1 MTSQPETEPPSGP
14 APSPSGPA
22 PAGTRRPTVVLLT
35 ADGVPEPADLAA
47 VRDLAEVRVCTADTL
62 ADALPGAEILLVW
75 DIFSGALARAWHA
88 ADSLRW
94 VHIAAA
100 GVDKLLFDD
109 LRESDVLVTNA
120 RGVFDG
126 PIAEYVLACVMAHDK
141 RLHETEALRRA
152 GRWQHRE
159 TTRVAGRRALI
170 VGTGGIGRATARLL
184 RAVGLEVHGAGRRRR
199 DDDEDFG
206 HVVDSAH
213 LADHLG
219 EVDHLVMV
227 APLTEAT
234 RGMLGAQELAALP
247 DGAHVIN
254 VGRGE
259 LVDQPALTAEIAA
272 GRLSAHLDVVVVEPL
287 PDGDPL
293 WRLDGAHISPH
304 MSGDVVGWR
313 DTLSAQFLTHLRTWC
328 GGGEPGPAVDKGRG
342 YVSS

>member
-1 MTSQPETEPPSGP
+1 MTRQPET
-14 APSPSGPA
+14 ASPSR
-22 PAGTRRPTVVLLT
+22 TRPTVVVLT
-35 ADGVPEPADLAA
+35 ADGVEPPADLDA
-47 VRDLAEVRVCTADTL
+47 VRELAEVRMCTSDTL

-75 DIFSGALARAWHA
+75 DFFSDALADSWHA
-88 ADSLRW
+88 ADALRW
-94 VHIAAA
+94 IHVAAA
-100 GVDKLLFDD
+100 GVDKLLFDE
-109 LRESDVLVTNA
+109 LRTSDVLVTNA
-120 RGVFDG
+120 RGVYDG

-152 GRWQHRE
+152 GRWEHRE
-159 TTRVAGRRALI
+159 TTRVAGRRALV

-184 RAVGLEVHGAGRRRR
+184 RAVGLEVSGAGRRPR

-206 HVVDSAH
+206 TVLDSAH

-219 EVDHLVMV
+219 AVDHLVMV
-227 APLTEAT
+227 APLTQAT
-234 RGMLGAQELAALP
+234 RGMLGPAELAALP

-259 LVDQPALTAEIAA
+259 LVDQPALTAEIAD

-287 PDGDPL
+287 PAGDAL
-293 WRLDGAHISPH
+293 WRLDGAHVSPH

-313 DTLSAQFLTHLRTWC
+313 DTLSQQFLAHLRTWC
-328 GGGEPGPAVDKGRG
+328 GGDEPEPTVDKSLG

>member
-1 MTSQPETEPPSGP
+1 MTRLPESESETGSEA
-14 APSPSGPA
+14 AP
-22 PAGTRRPTVVLLT
+22 RPTVVLLT
-35 ADGVPEPADLAA
+35 AEGVAPPTDLDA
-47 VRDLAEVRVCTADTL
+47 VRELADVRECTADTL
-62 ADALPGAEILLVW
+62 AEALPGAEILLVW
-75 DIFSGALARAWHA
+75 DIFSGALEAAWHA

-94 VHIAAA
+94 IHVAAA

-109 LRESDVLVTNA
+109 LRASDVLVTNA

-126 PIAEYVLACVMAHDK
+126 PIAEYVLACVLAHDK

-159 TTRVAGRRALI
+159 TTRVAGRRALV

-184 RAVGLEVHGAGRRRR
+184 RAVGLDVAGAGRRPR
-199 DDDEDFG
+199 DDDKDFG
-206 HVVDSAH
+206 IVVDSAN

-234 RGMLGAQELAALP
+234 RGMLGPDELAALP

-259 LVDQPALTAEIAA
+259 LVDQTALTAEIAG
-272 GRLSAHLDVVVVEPL
+272 GRLAAHLDVVVVEPL

-293 WRLDGAHISPH
+293 WSLDGAHISPH

-313 DTLSAQFLTHLRTWC
+313 DTLSQQFLAHLRTWT
-328 GGGEPGPAVDKGRG
+328 GGGEPEPAVDKTRG
-342 YVSS
+342 YVSG

>member
-1 MTSQPETEPPSGP
+1 MTRQPEPQRPTGTESGH
-14 APSPSGPA
+14 
-22 PAGTRRPTVVLLT
+22 RPTVVLLT
-35 ADGVPEPADLAA
+35 ADGVPEPSDLVA
-47 VRDLAEVRVCTADTL
+47 VRELADVRVATADTL
-62 ADALPGAEILLVW
+62 AEALPGAEVLLVW
-75 DIFSGALARAWHA
+75 DIFSGALAAAWHA

-94 VHIAAA
+94 IHVAAA
-100 GVDKLLFDD
+100 GVDKLLFDE
-109 LRESDVLVTNA
+109 LRASDVLVTNA

-141 RLHETEALRRA
+141 RLHETEALQRA
-152 GRWQHRE
+152 GQWRHRE

-184 RAVGLEVHGAGRRRR
+184 RAVGLDVCGAGRRPR
-199 DDDEDFG
+199 DRDEDFG
-206 HVVDSAH
+206 VVVDSAH
-213 LADHLG
+213 LADHLA
-219 EVDHLVMV
+219 EVDHLVMA
-227 APLTEAT
+227 APLTDAT

-259 LVDQPALTAEIAA
+259 LVDQPALTAEIAG

-328 GGGEPGPAVDKGRG
+328 GGGEPGPTVDKGRG

>member
-1 MTSQPETEPPSGP
+1 MTQEK
-14 APSPSGPA
+14 
-22 PAGTRRPTVVLLT
+22 PTVVLLT
-35 ADGVPEPADLAA
+35 ADGVPEPADLVE
-47 VRDLAEVRVCTADTL
+47 VRDLADVRVCTAGTL
-62 ADALPGAEILLVW
+62 AETLPGAEILLVW
-75 DIFSGALARAWHA
+75 DIFSGALADAWHA

-94 VHIAAA
+94 IHVAAA
-100 GVDKLLFDD
+100 GVDALLFDE

-126 PIAEYVLACVMAHDK
+126 PIAEYVLACVLAHDK
-141 RLHETEALRRA
+141 RLHETEAFQRA
-152 GRWQHRE
+152 GRWRHRE
-159 TTRVAGRRALI
+159 TLRVAGRRALV

-199 DDDEDFG
+199 DSDEDFG
-206 HVVDSAH
+206 HVVDSADLAAH
-213 LADHLG
+213 LR

-259 LVDQPALTAEIAA
+259 LVDQDALTAELAT

-287 PDGDPL
+287 PGGDPL
-293 WRLDGAHISPH
+293 WTLGGAHISPH
-304 MSGDVVGWR
+304 MSGDVEGWR
-313 DTLSAQFLTHLRTWC
+313 DTLSAQFVAHLRTWL
-328 GGGEPGPAVDKGRG
+328 GGDEPAPTVDKGRG

>member
-1 MTSQPETEPPSGP
+1 MTQEK
-14 APSPSGPA
+14 
-22 PAGTRRPTVVLLT
+22 PTVVLLT
-35 ADGVPEPADLAA
+35 ADGVPEPADLAT
-47 VRDLAEVRVCTADTL
+47 VRDLADVRVCTAGTL
-62 ADALPGAEILLVW
+62 AEALPGAEILLVW
-75 DIFSGALARAWHA
+75 DIFSGALADAWHA

-94 VHIAAA
+94 IHVAAA
-100 GVDKLLFDD
+100 GVDALLFDE

-120 RGVFDG
+120 SGVFDG
-126 PIAEYVLACVMAHDK
+126 PIAEYVLACVLAHDK
-141 RLHETEALRRA
+141 RLHETEAFQRA
-152 GRWQHRE
+152 GRWRHRE
-159 TTRVAGRRALI
+159 TLRVAGRRALV

-199 DDDEDFG
+199 DSDEDFG
-206 HVVDSAH
+206 HVVDSADLAAH
-213 LADHLG
+213 LR

-259 LVDQPALTAEIAA
+259 LVDQDALTAELAT

-287 PDGDPL
+287 PGGDPL
-293 WRLDGAHISPH
+293 WTLGGAHISPH
-304 MSGDVVGWR
+304 MSGDVEGWR
-313 DTLSAQFLTHLRTWC
+313 DTLSAQFVDHLRTWLS
-328 GGGEPGPAVDKGRG
+328 GDEPAPAVDKGRG

>member
-1 MTSQPETEPPSGP
+1 MTRQPEPQ
-14 APSPSGPA
+14 
-22 PAGTRRPTVVLLT
+22 RPTVVLLT
-35 ADGVPEPADLAA
+35 ADGVPDPSDLAA
-47 VRDLAEVRVCTADTL
+47 VRELADVRVATADTL
-62 ADALPGAEILLVW
+62 AEALPGAEILFVW
-75 DIFSGALARAWHA
+75 DIFSGALAAAWHA

-94 VHIAAA
+94 IHVAAA
-100 GVDKLLFDD
+100 GVDKLLFDE
-109 LRESDVLVTNA
+109 LRASDVLVTNA

-141 RLHETEALRRA
+141 RLHETEALQRA
-152 GRWQHRE
+152 GQWRHRE

-184 RAVGLEVHGAGRRRR
+184 RAVGMDVRGAGRRRRR

-206 HVVDSAH
+206 HVVDSADLAAH
-213 LADHLG
+213 LR

-259 LVDQPALTAEIAA
+259 LVDQDALTAELAT

-287 PDGDPL
+287 PVGDPL
-293 WRLDGAHISPH
+293 WTLEGAHISPH
-304 MSGDVVGWR
+304 MSGDVEGWR
-313 DTLSAQFLTHLRTWC
+313 DTLSAQFLTHLRTWL
-328 GGGEPGPAVDKGRG
+328 GGAEPAPAVDKGRG
-342 YVSS
+342 YVSG